1 MIAIATGGTDIA
13 TIIMAITIIAG
24 GILGGIATGTT
35 TITAGTITTTRVTGA
50 GRLARRNAGWPFFL
64 RSGVRLPR
72 TRRDA

>member
-24 GILGGIATGTT
+24 GILGGIATG
-35 TITAGTITTTRVTGA
+35 ITAGTITTTRVTGA
-50 GRLARRNAGWPFFL
+50 GRLASSDAGRPF
-64 RSGVRLPR
+64 SCVQGVRLLR